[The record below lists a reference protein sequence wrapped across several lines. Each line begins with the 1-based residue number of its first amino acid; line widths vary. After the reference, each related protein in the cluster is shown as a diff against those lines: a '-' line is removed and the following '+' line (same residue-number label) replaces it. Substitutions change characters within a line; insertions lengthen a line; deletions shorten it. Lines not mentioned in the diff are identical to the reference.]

1 MGEYGDIPM
10 RHDNRYVA
18 ELPSGFIK
26 NPKLHIAGDDF
37 GVNDVVYLDGDTV
50 FPMCDGSKDVY
61 GVIAAKGVK
70 GSPVLVAAKRE
81 VQW

>member
-1 MGEYGDIPM
+1 M
-10 RHDNRYVA
+10 RPDRRYVV
-18 ELPSGFIK
+18 ELPSGFIR

-37 GVNDVVYLDGDTV
+37 QVNDVVYLAGDTV
-50 FPMCDGSKDVY
+50 FPVYDGSKDVY